1 MKVELVRSN
10 TLTNGIKEIS
20 NQFGPT
26 ALILRNIEADG
37 EEFLFIAHENSAEQT
52 AAATETKQTD
62 PERKLHSINPPQASK
77 EDIESVKRALKALPN
92 SLNFSNPKKESQTD
106 INSKLPSNNNRTG
119 TSERFHTF
127 LDNAP
132 ISQHVAGLLRS
143 FIHQPDGM
151 DELFAQLQTGIMENL
166 PEPCDINFNS
176 KIHVLTGGYGAGK
189 TSVALKMASQLS
201 KVSDHKVSVVSFG
214 NNTSGDLAKLKTVG
228 KSLDVPVFC
237 ARDRSELAKLLYI
250 KQPEDIYIIDLE
262 LNSAAEIIPLTRDI
276 NANSQAHLVIPTDT
290 SFESFWAT
298 CTLDKWDSIILTR
311 LDLPLAPWVALE
323 ALSKFQIPLSIG
335 SASKNIE
342 SNLVRVS
349 KDNIVNRLRDH
360 IRNHLISDIKTL
372 SDREPPKVNALH

>member
-52 AAATETKQTD
+52 IATTETKQTD
-62 PERKLHSINPPQASK
+62 PERKLHPINSPQASK
-77 EDIESVKRALKALPN
+77 EDIESVKQALKALPN

-106 INSKLPSNNNRTG
+106 INSKLPLNNNRTG

-176 KIHVLTGGYGAGK
+176 KIHVLTGGHGAGK

-201 KVSDHKVSVVSFG
+201 KVSDHKVCVVSFG

-250 KQPEDIYIIDLE
+250 KQPEDIYVIDLE
-262 LNSAAEIIPLTRDI
+262 LSFAAEIVPLARDI

-298 CTLDKWDSIILTR
+298 CMLDKWDSIILTR

-335 SASKNIE
+335 SVSKNIE

>member
-52 AAATETKQTD
+52 IARTETKQTD
-62 PERKLHSINPPQASK
+62 PERKLHSINPPRASS
-77 EDIESVKRALKALPN
+77 EDIESVKQALKALPN
-92 SLNFSNPKKESQTD
+92 SLNFSNPKKESQTV
-106 INSKLPSNNNRTG
+106 INSKLPLNDNRTG

-176 KIHVLTGGYGAGK
+176 KIHVLTGGHGAGK
-189 TSVALKMASQLS
+189 TSVALKMASQLT
-201 KVSDHKVSVVSFG
+201 KVSDHKVCVVSFG
-214 NNTSGDLAKLKTVG
+214 NNTSGDLAMLKTVG

-250 KQPEDIYIIDLE
+250 KQPEDIYVIDLE
-262 LNSAAEIIPLTRDI
+262 LSFAAEIVPLARDI
-276 NANSQAHLVIPTDT
+276 NANSQAHLVIPSDT

-298 CTLDKWDSIILTR
+298 CMLDKWDSIILTR

>member
-52 AAATETKQTD
+52 IVTTETKQTD

-77 EDIESVKRALKALPN
+77 EDIESVKQALKALPN

-106 INSKLPSNNNRTG
+106 INSKLPLNNNRTG

-176 KIHVLTGGYGAGK
+176 KIHVLTGGHGAGK

-201 KVSDHKVSVVSFG
+201 KVSDHKVCVVSFG

-250 KQPEDIYIIDLE
+250 KQPEDIYVIDLE
-262 LNSAAEIIPLTRDI
+262 LSFAAEIVPLARDI

-298 CTLDKWDSIILTR
+298 CMLDKWDSIILTR

>member
-52 AAATETKQTD
+52 IVTTETKQTD

-77 EDIESVKRALKALPN
+77 EDIESVKQALKALPN
-92 SLNFSNPKKESQTD
+92 SLNFSNPKKESQTV
-106 INSKLPSNNNRTG
+106 INSKLPLNDNRTG

-176 KIHVLTGGYGAGK
+176 KIHVLTGGHGAGK

-201 KVSDHKVSVVSFG
+201 KVSDHKVCVVSFG

-250 KQPEDIYIIDLE
+250 KQPEDIYVIDLE
-262 LNSAAEIIPLTRDI
+262 LSFAAEIVPLARDI

-298 CTLDKWDSIILTR
+298 CMLDKWDSIILTR

>member
-52 AAATETKQTD
+52 VATTETKQTD

-77 EDIESVKRALKALPN
+77 EDIESVKQALKALPN
-92 SLNFSNPKKESQTD
+92 SLNFSNPKKESQTV
-106 INSKLPSNNNRTG
+106 INSKLPLNDNRTG

-176 KIHVLTGGYGAGK
+176 KIHILTGGHGAGK

-250 KQPEDIYIIDLE
+250 KQPEDIYVIDLE
-262 LNSAAEIIPLTRDI
+262 LSFAAEIVPLARDI

-298 CTLDKWDSIILTR
+298 CMLDKWDSIILTR

>member
-52 AAATETKQTD
+52 IATTETKQTD
-62 PERKLHSINPPQASK
+62 PERKLHSINPPQASS
-77 EDIESVKRALKALPN
+77 EDIESVKQALKALPN

-106 INSKLPSNNNRTG
+106 INSKLPLNDNRTG

-176 KIHVLTGGYGAGK
+176 KIHVLTGGHGAGK

-201 KVSDHKVSVVSFG
+201 KVSDHKVCVVSFG

-250 KQPEDIYIIDLE
+250 KQPEDIYVIDLE
-262 LNSAAEIIPLTRDI
+262 LSFAAEIVPLARDI

-298 CTLDKWDSIILTR
+298 CMLDKWDSIILTR

>member
-10 TLTNGIKEIS
+10 TLTNGIREIS

-52 AAATETKQTD
+52 IATTETKQTD
-62 PERKLHSINPPQASK
+62 PERKLQSINTPQASK
-77 EDIESVKRALKALPN
+77 EDIASVKQALKALPN

-176 KIHVLTGGYGAGK
+176 KIHILTGGHGAGK

-201 KVSDHKVSVVSFG
+201 KVSDHKVCVVSFG

-250 KQPEDIYIIDLE
+250 KQPEDIYVIDLE
-262 LNSAAEIIPLTRDI
+262 LSFAAEIVPLARDI

-298 CTLDKWDSIILTR
+298 CMLDKWDSIILTR

-335 SASKNIE
+335 SASRNIE

>member
-52 AAATETKQTD
+52 IVTTETKQTD

-77 EDIESVKRALKALPN
+77 EDIESVKQALKALPN

-176 KIHVLTGGYGAGK
+176 KIHVLTGGHGAGK

-250 KQPEDIYIIDLE
+250 KQPEDIYVIDLE
-262 LNSAAEIIPLTRDI
+262 LSFAAEIVPLARDI

-298 CTLDKWDSIILTR
+298 CMLDKWDSIILTR

>member
-52 AAATETKQTD
+52 IATTETKQTD
-62 PERKLHSINPPQASK
+62 PERKLHSINPPRASS
-77 EDIESVKRALKALPN
+77 EDIESVKQALKALPN

-106 INSKLPSNNNRTG
+106 INSKLPLNNNRTG

-176 KIHVLTGGYGAGK
+176 KIHVLTGGHGAGK

-250 KQPEDIYIIDLE
+250 KQPEDIYVIDLE
-262 LNSAAEIIPLTRDI
+262 LSFAAEIVPLARDI

-298 CTLDKWDSIILTR
+298 CMLDKWDSIILTR

>member
-52 AAATETKQTD
+52 IATTETKQTD
-62 PERKLHSINPPQASK
+62 LERKLHSINPSPASK
-77 EDIESVKRALKALPN
+77 EEIESVKQALKALPN
-92 SLNFSNPKKESQTD
+92 SLNFSNQKKESQTD
-106 INSKLPSNNNRTG
+106 INSKLHLSNNRTG
-119 TSERFHTF
+119 ISEKFHTF

-151 DELFAQLQTGIMENL
+151 DELFAQLQTRIMENL

-176 KIHVLTGGYGAGK
+176 KIHILTGGHGAGK

-250 KQPEDIYIIDLE
+250 KQPEDIYVIDLE
-262 LNSAAEIIPLTRDI
+262 LSFAAEIVPLARDI

-298 CTLDKWDSIILTR
+298 CMLDKWDSIILTR

-335 SASKNIE
+335 SASESIE

-349 KDNIVNRLRDH
+349 KDNIVSKLQDH
-360 IRNHLISDIKTL
+360 IKSHLIRDIKAL
-372 SDREPPKVNALH
+372 SDKEPPKIKALH

>member
-52 AAATETKQTD
+52 IATTETKQTD
-62 PERKLHSINPPQASK
+62 PERKLHSINPPKASK
-77 EDIESVKRALKALPN
+77 EDIESVKQALKALPN

-106 INSKLPSNNNRTG
+106 INSKLTSNNNRTG

-201 KVSDHKVSVVSFG
+201 KVSDHKVCVVSFG

-250 KQPEDIYIIDLE
+250 KQPEDIYVIDLE
-262 LNSAAEIIPLTRDI
+262 LSFAAEIVPLARDI

-298 CTLDKWDSIILTR
+298 CMLDKWDSIILTR

>member
-52 AAATETKQTD
+52 IARTETKQTD

-77 EDIESVKRALKALPN
+77 EDIESVKQALKALPN
-92 SLNFSNPKKESQTD
+92 SLNFCNTKKESQTD
-106 INSKLPSNNNRTG
+106 INSKLPLNNNRTG

-176 KIHVLTGGYGAGK
+176 KIHVLTGGHGAGK

-250 KQPEDIYIIDLE
+250 KQPEDIYVIDLE
-262 LNSAAEIIPLTRDI
+262 LSFAAEIVPLARDI

-298 CTLDKWDSIILTR
+298 CMLDKWDSIILTR
-311 LDLPLAPWVALE
+311 LDLPLAPWVAFE

-349 KDNIVNRLRDH
+349 KDNILNRLRDH

-372 SDREPPKVNALH
+372 SGREPPKVNALH

>member
-52 AAATETKQTD
+52 IATTETKQTD
-62 PERKLHSINPPQASK
+62 PERKLHAINPPQASK
-77 EDIESVKRALKALPN
+77 EDIESVKQALKALPN

-106 INSKLPSNNNRTG
+106 INSKLPLNNNRTG

-176 KIHVLTGGYGAGK
+176 KIHVLTGGHGAGK

-250 KQPEDIYIIDLE
+250 KQPEDIYVIDLE
-262 LNSAAEIIPLTRDI
+262 LSFAAEIVPLARDI

-298 CTLDKWDSIILTR
+298 CMLDKWDSIILTR

>member
-52 AAATETKQTD
+52 VATTETKQTD
-62 PERKLHSINPPQASK
+62 PERKLHSINPPRASS
-77 EDIESVKRALKALPN
+77 EDIESVKQALKALPN
-92 SLNFSNPKKESQTD
+92 SLNFSNPKKESQTV
-106 INSKLPSNNNRTG
+106 INSKLPLNDNRTG

-176 KIHVLTGGYGAGK
+176 KIHVLTGGHGAGK
-189 TSVALKMASQLS
+189 TSVALKMASQLT

-250 KQPEDIYIIDLE
+250 KQPEDIYVIDLE
-262 LNSAAEIIPLTRDI
+262 LSFAAEIVPLARDI

-298 CTLDKWDSIILTR
+298 CMLDKWDSIILTR

>member
-52 AAATETKQTD
+52 IATTETKQTD
-62 PERKLHSINPPQASK
+62 PERKLHSINPPQALK
-77 EDIESVKRALKALPN
+77 EDIESVRQALKALPN

-106 INSKLPSNNNRTG
+106 INSKLPLNINRTG

-176 KIHVLTGGYGAGK
+176 KIHVLTGGHGAGK

-201 KVSDHKVSVVSFG
+201 KVSDHKVCVVSFG
-214 NNTSGDLAKLKTVG
+214 NNTSGDLAMLKTVG

-250 KQPEDIYIIDLE
+250 KQPEDIYVIDLE
-262 LNSAAEIIPLTRDI
+262 LSFAAEIVPLARDI

-298 CTLDKWDSIILTR
+298 CMLDKWDSIILTR

>member
-52 AAATETKQTD
+52 RATTETKQTD

-77 EDIESVKRALKALPN
+77 EDIESVKQALKALPN
-92 SLNFSNPKKESQTD
+92 SLNFSNPKKESQTV
-106 INSKLPSNNNRTG
+106 INSKLPLNDNRTG

-176 KIHVLTGGYGAGK
+176 KIHVLTGGHGAGK

-250 KQPEDIYIIDLE
+250 KQPEDIYVIDLE
-262 LNSAAEIIPLTRDI
+262 LSFAAEIVPLARDI

-298 CTLDKWDSIILTR
+298 CMLDKWDSIILTR

-349 KDNIVNRLRDH
+349 KDNIVSKLRDH

>member
-52 AAATETKQTD
+52 IVTTETKQTD
-62 PERKLHSINPPQASK
+62 PERKLHSINPPRASS
-77 EDIESVKRALKALPN
+77 EDIESVKQALKALPN

-106 INSKLPSNNNRTG
+106 INSKLPLNINRTG

-176 KIHVLTGGYGAGK
+176 KIHVLTGGHGAGK

-201 KVSDHKVSVVSFG
+201 KVSEHKVSVVSFG

-250 KQPEDIYIIDLE
+250 KQPEDIYVIDLE
-262 LNSAAEIIPLTRDI
+262 LSFAAEIVPLVRDI

-298 CTLDKWDSIILTR
+298 CMLDKWDSIILTR

>member
-52 AAATETKQTD
+52 IATTETKQTD

-77 EDIESVKRALKALPN
+77 EDIESVKQALKALPN

-106 INSKLPSNNNRTG
+106 INSKLPLNNNRTG

-151 DELFAQLQTGIMENL
+151 DELFAQLQTGIMENI

-176 KIHVLTGGYGAGK
+176 KIHVLTGGHGAGK

-201 KVSDHKVSVVSFG
+201 KVSEHKVSVVSFG

-250 KQPEDIYIIDLE
+250 KQPEDIYVIDLE
-262 LNSAAEIIPLTRDI
+262 LSFAAEIVPLARDI

-298 CTLDKWDSIILTR
+298 CMLDKWDSIILTR

>member
-52 AAATETKQTD
+52 IATTETKQTD

-77 EDIESVKRALKALPN
+77 EDIESVKQALKALPN

-106 INSKLPSNNNRTG
+106 INSKLPLNNNRTG
-119 TSERFHTF
+119 TSEKFHTF

-176 KIHVLTGGYGAGK
+176 KIHVLTGGHGAGK

-201 KVSDHKVSVVSFG
+201 KVSDHKVCVVSFG

-250 KQPEDIYIIDLE
+250 KQPEDIYVIDLE
-262 LNSAAEIIPLTRDI
+262 LSFAAEIVPLARDI

-298 CTLDKWDSIILTR
+298 CMLDKWDSIILTR

>member
-20 NQFGPT
+20 SQFGPT

-37 EEFLFIAHENSAEQT
+37 EEFLFIAHENSAKQT
-52 AAATETKQTD
+52 IATTETKQTD
-62 PERKLHSINPPQASK
+62 LERKLHSINPPQASK
-77 EDIESVKRALKALPN
+77 EDIESVKQALKALPN
-92 SLNFSNPKKESQTD
+92 SLNFSNPKKEFQTD

-176 KIHVLTGGYGAGK
+176 KIHILTGGHGAGK

-201 KVSDHKVSVVSFG
+201 KVSDHKVCVVSFG
-214 NNTSGDLAKLKTVG
+214 NNKSGDLAKLKTVG

-250 KQPEDIYIIDLE
+250 KQPEDIYVIDLE
-262 LNSAAEIIPLTRDI
+262 LSFAAEIVPLARDI

-298 CTLDKWDSIILTR
+298 CMLDKWDSIILTR

-335 SASKNIE
+335 SANKNIE

-360 IRNHLISDIKTL
+360 IRKHLTSDIKTL

>member
-52 AAATETKQTD
+52 IATTETKQTD

-77 EDIESVKRALKALPN
+77 EDIESVKQALKALPN
-92 SLNFSNPKKESQTD
+92 SLNFSNLKEDSQTNV
-106 INSKLPSNNNRTG
+106 NSKLLLNNNRTE

-176 KIHVLTGGYGAGK
+176 KIHVLTGGHGAGK

-201 KVSDHKVSVVSFG
+201 KVSDHKVCVVSFG
-214 NNTSGDLAKLKTVG
+214 NNTSGDLAMLKTVG

-250 KQPEDIYIIDLE
+250 KQPEDIYVIDLE
-262 LNSAAEIIPLTRDI
+262 LSFAAEIVPLARDI

-298 CTLDKWDSIILTR
+298 CMLDKWDSIILTR

>member
-52 AAATETKQTD
+52 IATTETKQTD

-77 EDIESVKRALKALPN
+77 EDIESVKQALKALPN
-92 SLNFSNPKKESQTD
+92 SLNFSNPKKESQTV
-106 INSKLPSNNNRTG
+106 INSKLPLNDNRTG

-176 KIHVLTGGYGAGK
+176 KIHVLTGGHGAGK

-201 KVSDHKVSVVSFG
+201 KVSDHKVCVVSFG
-214 NNTSGDLAKLKTVG
+214 NNTSGDLAMLKTVG

-250 KQPEDIYIIDLE
+250 KQPEDIYVIDLE
-262 LNSAAEIIPLTRDI
+262 LSFAAEIVPLARDI

-298 CTLDKWDSIILTR
+298 CMLDKWDSIILTR

-349 KDNIVNRLRDH
+349 KDNIVNKLRDH

>member
-52 AAATETKQTD
+52 IATTETQQTD
-62 PERKLHSINPPQASK
+62 PERKLHSINPPQALK
-77 EDIESVKRALKALPN
+77 EDIESVRQALKALPN

-106 INSKLPSNNNRTG
+106 INSKLPLNINRTG

-176 KIHVLTGGYGAGK
+176 KIHVLTGGHGAGK

-201 KVSDHKVSVVSFG
+201 KVSEHKVSVVSFG
-214 NNTSGDLAKLKTVG
+214 NNTSGDLAKLKTAG

-250 KQPEDIYIIDLE
+250 KQPEDIYVIDLE
-262 LNSAAEIIPLTRDI
+262 LSFAAEIVPLTRDI
-276 NANSQAHLVIPTDT
+276 NANSQAHLVIPSDT

-298 CTLDKWDSIILTR
+298 CMLDKWDSIILTR

>member
-1 MKVELVRSN
+1 
-10 TLTNGIKEIS
+10 
-20 NQFGPT
+20 
-26 ALILRNIEADG
+26 
-37 EEFLFIAHENSAEQT
+37 
-52 AAATETKQTD
+52 
-62 PERKLHSINPPQASK
+62 
-77 EDIESVKRALKALPN
+77 
-92 SLNFSNPKKESQTD
+92 
-106 INSKLPSNNNRTG
+106 
-119 TSERFHTF
+119 
-127 LDNAP
+127 
-132 ISQHVAGLLRS
+132 
-143 FIHQPDGM
+143 M

-176 KIHVLTGGYGAGK
+176 KIHVLTGGHGAGK

-250 KQPEDIYIIDLE
+250 KQPEDIYVIDLE
-262 LNSAAEIIPLTRDI
+262 LSFAAEIVPLARDI

-298 CTLDKWDSIILTR
+298 CMLDKWDSIILTR

>member
-37 EEFLFIAHENSAEQT
+37 EEFLFIAHENSTAET
-52 AAATETKQTD
+52 IATTEVKQ
-62 PERKLHSINPPQASK
+62 PVSKRKLHSINQPQASK
-77 EDIESVKRALKALPN
+77 EDIESVKQALKALPN

-106 INSKLPSNNNRTG
+106 INSKFLSNDYRTG

-132 ISQHVAGLLRS
+132 ISQHIARLLRS
-143 FIHQPDGM
+143 FIHKPDDM
-151 DELFAQLQTGIMENL
+151 SELFAQLQTGIMENL

-176 KIHVLTGGYGAGK
+176 KIHVLTGGHGAGK

-214 NNTSGDLAKLKTVG
+214 NNTNGDLAKLKTVG
-228 KSLDVPVFC
+228 KSFDIPVFC

-250 KQPEDIYIIDLE
+250 KQPEDIYVIDLE
-262 LNSAAEIIPLTRDI
+262 LSFAAEIVPLARDI

-298 CTLDKWDSIILTR
+298 CMLDKWDSIILTR

>member
-52 AAATETKQTD
+52 IATTETKQTD

-77 EDIESVKRALKALPN
+77 EDIESVRQALKALPN
-92 SLNFSNPKKESQTD
+92 SLNFSNPKEESQTD

-119 TSERFHTF
+119 TSEKFHTF

-176 KIHVLTGGYGAGK
+176 KIHVLTGGHGAGK

-201 KVSDHKVSVVSFG
+201 KVSDHKVCVVSFG

-250 KQPEDIYIIDLE
+250 KQPEDIYVIDLE
-262 LNSAAEIIPLTRDI
+262 LSFAAEIVPLVRDI

-298 CTLDKWDSIILTR
+298 CMLDKWDSIILTR

>member
-52 AAATETKQTD
+52 IATTETKQTD

-77 EDIESVKRALKALPN
+77 EDIESVKQALKALPN
-92 SLNFSNPKKESQTD
+92 SLNFSNPKKESQTV
-106 INSKLPSNNNRTG
+106 INSKLPLNNNRTG

-176 KIHVLTGGYGAGK
+176 KIHVLTGGHGAGK

-250 KQPEDIYIIDLE
+250 KQPEDIYVIDLE
-262 LNSAAEIIPLTRDI
+262 LSFAAEIVPLARDI
-276 NANSQAHLVIPTDT
+276 NANSQAHLVIPSDT

-298 CTLDKWDSIILTR
+298 CMLDKWDSIILTR

-349 KDNIVNRLRDH
+349 KDNIVHRLRDH

>member
-52 AAATETKQTD
+52 IATTETKQTD

-77 EDIESVKRALKALPN
+77 EDIESVKQALKALPN
-92 SLNFSNPKKESQTD
+92 SLNFSNPKKESQTV
-106 INSKLPSNNNRTG
+106 INSKLPLNNNRTE

-176 KIHVLTGGYGAGK
+176 KIHVLTGGHGAGK

-201 KVSDHKVSVVSFG
+201 KVSEHKVCVVSFG

-250 KQPEDIYIIDLE
+250 KQPEDIYVIDLE
-262 LNSAAEIIPLTRDI
+262 LSFAAEIVPLARDI
-276 NANSQAHLVIPTDT
+276 NANSQAHLVIPADT

-298 CTLDKWDSIILTR
+298 CMLDKWDSIILTR

-335 SASKNIE
+335 SASESIE

>member
-52 AAATETKQTD
+52 IVTTETKQTD
-62 PERKLHSINPPQASK
+62 PERKLHSINPPRASS
-77 EDIESVKRALKALPN
+77 EDIESVRQALKALPN

-106 INSKLPSNNNRTG
+106 INSKLPLNINRTG

-176 KIHVLTGGYGAGK
+176 KIHVLTGGHGAGK

-250 KQPEDIYIIDLE
+250 KQPEDIYVIDLE
-262 LNSAAEIIPLTRDI
+262 LSFAAEIVPLARDI

-298 CTLDKWDSIILTR
+298 CMLDKWDSIILTR

>member
-52 AAATETKQTD
+52 IVTTETKQTD
-62 PERKLHSINPPQASK
+62 PERKLHSINPPRASS
-77 EDIESVKRALKALPN
+77 EDIESVKQALKALPN

-106 INSKLPSNNNRTG
+106 INSKLPLNINRTG

-176 KIHVLTGGYGAGK
+176 KIHVLTGGHGAGK

-201 KVSDHKVSVVSFG
+201 KVSDHKVCVVSFG
-214 NNTSGDLAKLKTVG
+214 NNTSGDLAMLKTVG

-250 KQPEDIYIIDLE
+250 KQPEDIYVIDLE
-262 LNSAAEIIPLTRDI
+262 LSFAAEIVPLARDI

-298 CTLDKWDSIILTR
+298 CMLDKWDSIILTR

>member
-52 AAATETKQTD
+52 IATTETKQTD

-77 EDIESVKRALKALPN
+77 EDIESVKQALKALPN

-176 KIHVLTGGYGAGK
+176 KIHVLTGGHGAGK

-250 KQPEDIYIIDLE
+250 KQPEDIYVIDLE
-262 LNSAAEIIPLTRDI
+262 LSFAAEIVPLARDI

-298 CTLDKWDSIILTR
+298 CMLDKWDSIILTR

>member
-52 AAATETKQTD
+52 RATTETKQTD

-77 EDIESVKRALKALPN
+77 EDIESVKQALKALPN

-106 INSKLPSNNNRTG
+106 INSKLPLNINRTG

-176 KIHVLTGGYGAGK
+176 KIHVLTGGHGAGK

-201 KVSDHKVSVVSFG
+201 KVSDHKVCVVSFG

-250 KQPEDIYIIDLE
+250 KQPEDIYVIDLE
-262 LNSAAEIIPLTRDI
+262 LSFAAEIVPLARDI

-298 CTLDKWDSIILTR
+298 CMLDKWDSIILTR

>member
-52 AAATETKQTD
+52 IVTTETKQTD
-62 PERKLHSINPPQASK
+62 PERKLHSINPPRASS
-77 EDIESVKRALKALPN
+77 EDIESVKQALKALPN

-106 INSKLPSNNNRTG
+106 INSKLPLNINRTG

-176 KIHVLTGGYGAGK
+176 KIHVLTGGHGAGK

-250 KQPEDIYIIDLE
+250 KQPEDIYVIDLE
-262 LNSAAEIIPLTRDI
+262 LSFAAEIVPLARDI

-298 CTLDKWDSIILTR
+298 CMLDKWDSIILTR

>member
-52 AAATETKQTD
+52 VATTETKQTD

-77 EDIESVKRALKALPN
+77 EDIESVKQALKALPN
-92 SLNFSNPKKESQTD
+92 SLSFSNPKKESQTD
-106 INSKLPSNNNRTG
+106 INSKLPLNNNRTG

-166 PEPCDINFNS
+166 PKPCDINFNS
-176 KIHVLTGGYGAGK
+176 KIHVLTGGHGAGK

-214 NNTSGDLAKLKTVG
+214 NNTSGDLA
-228 KSLDVPVFC
+228 
-237 ARDRSELAKLLYI
+237 
-250 KQPEDIYIIDLE
+250 
-262 LNSAAEIIPLTRDI
+262 
-276 NANSQAHLVIPTDT
+276 
-290 SFESFWAT
+290 
-298 CTLDKWDSIILTR
+298 
-311 LDLPLAPWVALE
+311 
-323 ALSKFQIPLSIG
+323 
-335 SASKNIE
+335 
-342 SNLVRVS
+342 
-349 KDNIVNRLRDH
+349 
-360 IRNHLISDIKTL
+360 
-372 SDREPPKVNALH
+372 

>member
-52 AAATETKQTD
+52 IATTETKQTD

-77 EDIESVKRALKALPN
+77 EDIESVKQALKALPN

-106 INSKLPSNNNRTG
+106 INSKLPLSNNRTG
-119 TSERFHTF
+119 ISEKFHTF

-151 DELFAQLQTGIMENL
+151 DELFAQLQIGIMENL

-176 KIHVLTGGYGAGK
+176 KIHVLTGGHGAGK

-201 KVSDHKVSVVSFG
+201 KVSDHKVCVVSFG
-214 NNTSGDLAKLKTVG
+214 NNTSGDLAMLKTVG

-250 KQPEDIYIIDLE
+250 KQPEDIYVIDLE
-262 LNSAAEIIPLTRDI
+262 LSFAAEIVPLARDI

-298 CTLDKWDSIILTR
+298 CMLDKWDSIILTR

-349 KDNIVNRLRDH
+349 KDNIVSKLQNH
-360 IRNHLISDIKTL
+360 IKSHLIRDIKAL
-372 SDREPPKVNALH
+372 SDKEPPKTKALH

>member
-52 AAATETKQTD
+52 IATTETKQTD
-62 PERKLHSINPPQASK
+62 PERKLHSINPPKASK
-77 EDIESVKRALKALPN
+77 EDIESVKQALKALPN
-92 SLNFSNPKKESQTD
+92 SLNFSNPKKEPQTD
-106 INSKLPSNNNRTG
+106 INSKLTSNNNRTG

-201 KVSDHKVSVVSFG
+201 KVSDHKVCVVSFG

-250 KQPEDIYIIDLE
+250 KQPEDIYVIDLE
-262 LNSAAEIIPLTRDI
+262 LSFAAEIVPLARDI
-276 NANSQAHLVIPTDT
+276 NANSQTHLVIPTDT

-298 CTLDKWDSIILTR
+298 CMLDKWDSIILTR

>member
-52 AAATETKQTD
+52 IVTTETKQTE
-62 PERKLHSINPPQASK
+62 PERKLHSINPPRASS
-77 EDIESVKRALKALPN
+77 EDIESVKQALKALPN
-92 SLNFSNPKKESQTD
+92 SLNFSNPKKESQTV
-106 INSKLPSNNNRTG
+106 INSKLPLNDNRTG

-176 KIHVLTGGYGAGK
+176 KIHVLTGGHGAGK

-201 KVSDHKVSVVSFG
+201 KVSEHKVSVVSFG

-250 KQPEDIYIIDLE
+250 KQPEDIYVIDLE
-262 LNSAAEIIPLTRDI
+262 LSFAAEIVPLARNI

-298 CTLDKWDSIILTR
+298 CMLDKWDSIILTR

-349 KDNIVNRLRDH
+349 KDNIVNKLRDH

>member
-52 AAATETKQTD
+52 VATTETKQTD

-77 EDIESVKRALKALPN
+77 EDIECVKQALKALPY

-106 INSKLPSNNNRTG
+106 INSKLPLNNNRTG

-176 KIHVLTGGYGAGK
+176 KIHVLTGGHGAGK

-201 KVSDHKVSVVSFG
+201 KVSDHKVCVVSFG
-214 NNTSGDLAKLKTVG
+214 NNTSGDLAMLKTVG

-250 KQPEDIYIIDLE
+250 KQPEDIYVIDLE
-262 LNSAAEIIPLTRDI
+262 LSFAAEIVPLARDI

-298 CTLDKWDSIILTR
+298 CMLDKWDSIILTR

-335 SASKNIE
+335 SVSKNIE

-349 KDNIVNRLRDH
+349 KDNIVSKLRDH

>member
-52 AAATETKQTD
+52 RATTETKQTD

-77 EDIESVKRALKALPN
+77 EDIESVKQALKALPN

-119 TSERFHTF
+119 TSERFHTL

-176 KIHVLTGGYGAGK
+176 KIHVLTGGHGAGK

-250 KQPEDIYIIDLE
+250 KQPEDIYVIDLE
-262 LNSAAEIIPLTRDI
+262 LSFAAEIVPLARDI

-298 CTLDKWDSIILTR
+298 CMLDKWDSIILTR